1 MRIGVTGSSGLI
13 GSALVRALRDRGD
26 DVITFVRPG
35 STASGPSSIRWDPAR
50 EMIDADDLAR
60 VGGFDAVVHLA
71 GAGIADRRWTE
82 TRRRE
87 IRDSRVRSTALLVNA
102 LRDLPAG
109 VRVLA
114 SGSAIGIYGSRAE
127 EVLRED
133 SSLGHDFLADVCR
146 DWEAEALQL
155 ETSGSRVAVLRT
167 GIVLSATG
175 GALRRQLPLFRLG
188 LGGRL
193 GSGRQWMSPIS
204 LADEVRAIIWT
215 IDGDLRGP
223 LNLTGPQP
231 LTNAEFTRT
240 LAARVHRPAP
250 FAVLAVALGLALGR
264 DVAEGV
270 VLASQRVVPTRLV
283 ESGFTFQHP
292 TADAMIASA
301 LVRT

>member
-1 MRIGVTGSSGLI
+1 MRVGVTGSSGLI

-35 STASGPSSIRWDPAR
+35 SPASGPSSIRWDPAR
-50 EMIDADDLAR
+50 ESIDADDLAR

-71 GAGIADRRWTE
+71 GAGVADRRWTE
-82 TRRRE
+82 SRRRE
-87 IRDSRVRSTALLVNA
+87 IRDSRVRSTALLVGA

-114 SGSAIGIYGSRAE
+114 SGSAIGVYGSRAD

-133 SSLGHDFLADVCR
+133 SPLGHDFLADVCR
-146 DWEAEALQL
+146 DWEAEAVRL
-155 ETSGSRVAVLRT
+155 EMTGSRVALLRT
-167 GIVLSATG
+167 GIVLSSAG

-193 GSGRQWMSPIS
+193 GTGRQWMSPIS
-204 LADEVRAIIWT
+204 LVDEVRAIIWT

-231 LTNAEFTRT
+231 LTNGEFTRA
-240 LAARVHRPAP
+240 LATRVHRPAP
-250 FAVLAVALGLALGR
+250 FAVPAVALALALGR

-283 ESGFTFQHP
+283 ESGFTFQHA